1 MVILRECV
9 VSRAVHFMR
18 LLPPVGP
25 WLETPRTFDGVVW
38 DFVQRLLA
46 VDGRLPVPPDT
57 LTPAGHREAVA
68 CALQRPRAR
77 VPIPR
82 GGLDLASAE
91 ALAALSYLIATFSTK
106 VPANRA

>member
-1 MVILRECV
+1 VVILRECV

-25 WLETPRTFDGVVW
+25 WLETPRTFDRAVW

-57 LTPAGHREAVA
+57 LTPARHREAVA
-68 CALQRPRAR
+68 CAVQQPIAGFPFAVGASTLPAR
-77 VPIPR
+77 RRWLP
-82 GGLDLASAE
+82 
-91 ALAALSYLIATFSTK
+91 
-106 VPANRA
+106 

>member
-18 LLPPVGP
+18 LLPLVGP

-57 LTPAGHREAVA
+57 LTPAGHRVA
-68 CALQRPRAR
+68 CALQRPRAGF
-77 VPIPR
+77 PFPA
-82 GGLDLASAE
+82 GAST
-91 ALAALSYLIATFSTK
+91 L
-106 VPANRA
+106 PARRRWLP